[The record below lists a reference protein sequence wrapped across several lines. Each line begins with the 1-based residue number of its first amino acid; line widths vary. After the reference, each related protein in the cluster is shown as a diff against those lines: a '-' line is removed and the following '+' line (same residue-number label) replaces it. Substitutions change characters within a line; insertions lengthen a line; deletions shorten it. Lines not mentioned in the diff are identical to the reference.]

1 MHFYRDIVRAG
12 TEKPVAVDRVEQ
24 PHVDGED
31 HSCGAVRVVN
41 DGLGS
46 IRVEFSDLHL
56 LHVEVGAVELFR
68 PVNTDITDVE
78 SSALS
83 KANGCE

>member
-1 MHFYRDIVRAG
+1 MVRAG
-12 TEKPVAVDRVEQ
+12 TKKPVAVDRVEQ
-24 PHVDGED
+24 AHVDGEY
-31 HSCGAVRVVN
+31 HSCGAVHIVN

-46 IRVEFSDLHL
+46 IRIEFSDLHL